1 MASIDFVLDAFTT
14 NKIMDISATLDLG
27 SVPTTIDASAT
38 AIFYIDNDTLKNVFR
53 FSSNSWDINDI
64 SAQDIHYFT
73 FMENWPDNFNISPV
87 NAQLN
92 KWPGENAIS
101 DIPIH
106 EKMLVKHDFV
116 RYLALKLFKTP
127 AGVDLFN
134 NEEDLINSLN
144 ILGEETFQQDISGLL
159 WAKNAYTDIND
170 VSEGGDYESNN
181 EDNTKF
187 FIDPSVNRV
196 CTTDEFDSSEN
207 ITRELFRQILNG
219 APERFNDISFVAVDV
234 DGSDVHYTAPLPF
247 EQDDFISFKFTI
259 NPATGQHLLT
269 QTTEF
274 GARVYRIR
282 LVIKNNANA
291 RTWNTTPID

>member
-1 MASIDFVLDAFTT
+1 
-14 NKIMDISATLDLG
+14 
-27 SVPTTIDASAT
+27 
-38 AIFYIDNDTLKNVFR
+38 
-53 FSSNSWDINDI
+53 
-64 SAQDIHYFT
+64 
-73 FMENWPDNFNISPV
+73 
-87 NAQLN
+87 
-92 KWPGENAIS
+92 
-101 DIPIH
+101 
-106 EKMLVKHDFV
+106 MLVKHDFV

-127 AGVDLFN
+127 VGVDLFN

-144 ILGEETFQQDISGLL
+144 FLGEETFQQDISGLL

-234 DGSDVHYTAPLPF
+234 DGSDVYYTAPLPF

-269 QTTEF
+269 QTTAF
-274 GARVYRIR
+274 GARVYKIS
-282 LVIKNNANA
+282 LVVKNNVNA
-291 RTWNTTPID
+291 ITWNTTPID